1 MAKEVEEKE
10 SKKTREREGGKKDGE
25 GEREEGKAKRPKK
38 HLHSIRT
45 EAVVDHKGKTTGYI
59 SHHTYKAKKEDH
71 HTEPERENVAT
82 SATPEEAGEHVAEQM
97 GMNGQGGGE
106 PEEEAAEGEQGGAPQ
121 AGAAQP
127 GV

>member
-1 MAKEVEEKE
+1 MAKEEK
-10 SKKTREREGGKKDGE
+10 GKKGGE
-25 GEREEGKAKRPKK
+25 GEGKKPKK
-38 HLHSIRT
+38 HLHQIRSVQAEDGSI
-45 EAVVDHKGKTTGYI
+45 VH
-59 SHHTYKAKKEDH
+59 HHTYKAKASDH
-71 HTEPERENVAT
+71 QTEPERENVAT

-97 GMNGQGGGE
+97 GMNGQGGGGE

>member
-1 MAKEVEEKE
+1 MAKEEK
-10 SKKTREREGGKKDGE
+10 GKEKGGE
-25 GEREEGKAKRPKK
+25 GEKGKKAKK
-38 HLHSIRT
+38 HLHQIRSVQAEDGSI
-45 EAVVDHKGKTTGYI
+45 VH
-59 SHHTYKAKKEDH
+59 HHTYKAKKEDH

-97 GMNGQGGGE
+97 GMNGQGGGGE